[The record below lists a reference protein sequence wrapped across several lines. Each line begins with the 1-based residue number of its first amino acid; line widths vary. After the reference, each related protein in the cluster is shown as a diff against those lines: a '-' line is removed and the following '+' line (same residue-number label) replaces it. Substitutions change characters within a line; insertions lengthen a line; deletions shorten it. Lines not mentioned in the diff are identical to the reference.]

1 MRTDVA
7 HEIVWYEQNQ
17 IKNKNK
23 EKTVKKATLLSITGL
38 LAFGLMFGVTFS
50 QAQSIGGRG
59 AGSLDPTFGT
69 GGTVTSRLGAPMT
82 PVTAFQQST
91 GNIVAITG
99 IGNVSF
105 PSVSNFGLVRY
116 TSTGTLIGVTS
127 VAFGSNLYNNPIAA
141 AVQPNGD
148 IIVAGTSASVINEA
162 QEFALARFTPN
173 GQLDPTFGN
182 GGLVTTT
189 FSNPCCDTFFM
200 SFSSLLLQPNGQIVV
215 GGSAPPDTKH
225 GPGMTV
231 LARYNP
237 NGSLDTTF
245 GAGGTVEEVPAAVN
259 PAALAL
265 LTDGSYLAAGGPSS
279 VVEFSSTGVL
289 QSTVTPG
296 TVEAANQSASGCCS
310 QVLFQPNGD
319 YLVAQL
325 GPGLG
330 RRGSDV
336 QVFRFSETGV
346 LDTTFNSTPFTFGG
360 NTQNTPQ
367 TIALQTNGQIVL
379 GGLTNDHG
387 TPVTGGLARLDSN
400 GELDTTFADG
410 GGLVSEAA
418 VAGLLIQ
425 TDGKIVAVGN
435 VGDPGNRSIVD
446 LSISRYLGH

>member
-1 MRTDVA
+1 M
-7 HEIVWYEQNQ
+7 
-17 IKNKNK
+17 NKCK
-23 EKTVKKATLLSITGL
+23 LLSIAGL
-38 LAFGLMFGVTFS
+38 LAIGLTFGVTLA
-50 QAQSIGGRG
+50 QAQSIGGDH
-59 AGSLDPTFGT
+59 AGMLDPTFGT
-69 GGTVTSRLGAPMT
+69 GGTVTSRLGVTVT
-82 PVTAFQQST
+82 PVTAIEQAN
-91 GNIVAITG
+91 GNIAVVAG
-99 IGNVSF
+99 INNGQ
-105 PSVSNFGLVRY
+105 PSVSDFALLVY
-116 TSTGTLIGVTS
+116 TSNGTMIGLTR

-141 AVQPNGD
+141 VVQPNGD
-148 IIVAGTSASVINEA
+148 IIVAGTSASVINESS
-162 QEFALARFTPN
+162 EFALARFKPN
-173 GQLDPTFGN
+173 GQLDPTFGS

-189 FSNPCCDTFFM
+189 FSNPCCETAFM
-200 SFSSLLLQPNGQIVV
+200 SFASLLLQPNGQIVV
-215 GGSAPPDTKH
+215 GGSAPPGTKH

-231 LARYNP
+231 LARYNS

-245 GAGGTVEEVPAAVN
+245 GTGGTVEQVPAPVN

-289 QSTVTPG
+289 QPTVTPG
-296 TVEAANQSASGCCS
+296 TVEAANPSASGCCS

-367 TIALQTNGQIVL
+367 AIALQANGQIVV

-387 TPVTGGLARLDSN
+387 TPVNGGLARLDAN
-400 GELDTTFADG
+400 GQLDTAFASG
-410 GGLVSEAA
+410 GSLMTQPVIS
-418 VAGLLIQ
+418 GLLIQ
-425 TDGKIVAVGN
+425 TDGKIVTVGN
-435 VGDPGNRSIVD
+435 VGDPGNRDIAD